1 MSTPIL
7 EEGKTMRT
15 AYFPGELWFNFH
27 TGEAHPAKSLGI
39 VENGLTDLVPLFIR
53 SGHIVFQQNVQNVT
67 KSRELDN
74 RFILVGGFKLATS
87 NSTTITYTAQGG
99 LLSAADYNNE
109 EDIQKCLSENCDY
122 AISAVLV
129 INKLSREK
137 QLSLSYE
144 FIGKSIKNG
153 QKITQFIIYTEDE
166 VAKFI
171 PTDEVEIYGTGSKII
186 TFK

>member
-1 MSTPIL
+1 M
-7 EEGKTMRT
+7 
-15 AYFPGELWFNFH
+15 
-27 TGEAHPAKSLGI
+27 
-39 VENGLTDLVPLFIR
+39 
-53 SGHIVFQQNVQNVT
+53 
-67 KSRELDN
+67 
-74 RFILVGGFKLATS
+74 
-87 NSTTITYTAQGG
+87 
-99 LLSAADYNNE
+99 
-109 EDIQKCLSENCDY
+109 
-122 AISAVLV
+122 V